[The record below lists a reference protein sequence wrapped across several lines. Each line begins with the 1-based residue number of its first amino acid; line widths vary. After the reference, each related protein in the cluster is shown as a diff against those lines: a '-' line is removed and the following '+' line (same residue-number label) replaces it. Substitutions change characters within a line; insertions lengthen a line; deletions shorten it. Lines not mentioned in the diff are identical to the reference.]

1 MKLKDPKVEQKKRFY
16 DTSFKDQAVA
26 LAEEIGVK
34 KAKEKLGIKNEQTLG
49 SWIKKKN
56 KQNATDAGAE
66 TAALREENKKLKKEL
81 DKEKKITAILR
92 DATIFFCQDQQK

>member
-1 MKLKDPKVEQKKRFY
+1 MKSKGSKVVQKKRFY

-49 SWIKKKN
+49 NWVKKKN
-56 KQNATDAGAE
+56 KKNETDSGAE
-66 TAALREENKKLKKEL
+66 LAALREENKKLKKEL
-81 DKEKKITAILR
+81 DREKKITAILK
-92 DATIFFCQDQQK
+92 DAAAFFCQDHLK

>member
-1 MKLKDPKVEQKKRFY
+1 MKSKVSRTEQKKRFY
-16 DTSFKDQAVA
+16 DTSFKEQAVA

-49 SWIKKKN
+49 NWVKKKN
-56 KQNATDAGAE
+56 QKNVIDSGAE
-66 TAALREENKKLKKEL
+66 AAALREENKKLNKEL
-81 DKEKKITAILR
+81 EKEKKITAILK

>member
-1 MKLKDPKVEQKKRFY
+1 MKRKSPKVEQKKRFY
-16 DTSFKDQAVA
+16 DTFFKEQAVA

-34 KAKEKLGIKNEQTLG
+34 KAKEKLGITSEQSLG
-49 SWIKKKN
+49 NWVRKKN
-56 KQNATDAGAE
+56 KKNATESGDE
-66 TAALREENKKLKKEL
+66 SAALREEVKKLKKEL